1 MAVSPLAKIAQNSF
15 GGGEVSPAIYGRVEL
30 AKFNVAL
37 RECYNCFVNVEG
49 GVSNRA
55 GTRVVVEVKDSD
67 LAVRIIPF
75 ESSEDN
81 TFVVEVGHEYFRFVF
96 RGAQVVDG
104 MGDPVETVSPYQEEE
119 LFQLGYSQTNDIM
132 TITHLNHAPMEL
144 RRVANDDWPLS
155 SIDFDPQIAPP
166 ANLALVTN
174 TGGGAGETPLEYVV
188 TAILATNGEES
199 LISNIL
205 TVTGN
210 DFAAAGDRV
219 AIDWDTVT
227 GAASYNV
234 YKKRG
239 GIFGFIGNVT
249 TDTFIDNNIVPN
261 IGLAPQQANNPFDGS
276 ANPRT
281 TFIYQQRRGFGATAT
296 KPNTLW
302 LSQTGRLA
310 DFKRSVPARADD
322 SIEFALA
329 GKRVQTIR
337 HVLDIEDLALFTHT
351 SEWRVAAGT
360 SGISATAPPFTRP
373 QSDYGSGEL
382 PPLLVGSSLLYVQRG
397 GKDVYRFDYSND
409 FNRYVSENLNI
420 LARHLLGR
428 NTSLVDWSY
437 SQVPHSL
444 VYGMRND
451 GMGVHMTYNREQ
463 QIYAWGTN
471 ETAGSYEAVLNR
483 VGFSNLAK
491 ILRSRRYRLYDP
503 ARNGGLWVGRDYG
516 GGRVWRRD
524 PLHAI
529 SHGATAMQTAR
540 FYYLA
545 VSGRL
550 LEPPLNTELLEIL
563 SRPAIEHKFV
573 RGLEEVNPEATIYR
587 KSGTWRQYHADSGIV
602 VTDNYSYILVAIART
617 PRGEI
622 MLERLIGVAE
632 KTMRRLHGE

>member
-1 MAVSPLAKIAQNSF
+1 
-15 GGGEVSPAIYGRVEL
+15 
-30 AKFNVAL
+30 
-37 RECYNCFVNVEG
+37 
-49 GVSNRA
+49 
-55 GTRVVVEVKDSD
+55 
-67 LAVRIIPF
+67 
-75 ESSEDN
+75 
-81 TFVVEVGHEYFRFVF
+81 
-96 RGAQVVDG
+96 
-104 MGDPVETVSPYQEEE
+104 
-119 LFQLGYSQTNDIM
+119 
-132 TITHLNHAPMEL
+132 MEL

-451 GMGVHMTYNREQ
+451 GLGVHMTYNREQ

-471 ETAGSYEAVLNR
+471 ETAGSYESTCTINELGFDVTYYVVRRRINGVYKRFIEVQDLREFEDIRGAYFVDCGLTYNEPVDIEGFVPSTGVVTITGHGLSTSDPIYIDPPTGVPEMTGRYRVAVIDPDTFTLTTFYEEDAIDTTGWGDYIEGGEIREMFTTFGGLDHLIGENVVGLADGYVVGVGSGNELTVEDAGGGAGQITLQEPAAWVHLGLGYSAHIVTLELDRANDTKQGAKKTSSHANIR
-483 VGFSNLAK
+483 VQDTRGIKVGTRASNLIQLK
-491 ILRSRRYRLYDP
+491 ELPPSTGD
-503 ARNGGLWVGRDYG
+503 W
-516 GGRVWRRD
+516 
-524 PLHAI
+524 
-529 SHGATAMQTAR
+529 
-540 FYYLA
+540 LA
-545 VSGRL
+545 
-550 LEPPLNTELLEIL
+550 PPEL
-563 SRPAIEHKFV
+563 
-573 RGLEEVNPEATIYR
+573 
-587 KSGTWRQYHADSGIV
+587 
-602 VTDNYSYILVAIART
+602 VTDMIRT
-617 PRGEI
+617 SLPTGWTNDHQLMIQQPFPLPMTVLSCIPEI
-622 MLERLIGVAE
+622 QYG
-632 KTMRRLHGE
+632 K